1 MAKKVTIAFLLRDDE
16 ICLGMKKRGFGVG
29 LWNGTGGKV
38 VDGETPEDAAKREA
52 KEEFGV
58 DLIDLEY
65 RGRIFFIY
73 KDGMEFE
80 SSIYVSRKW
89 SGEPTEGEEMSPKWF
104 KTNRLPY
111 ESMWS
116 DDKLW
121 LPLILDGKRIEST
134 FYFNDDAK
142 TIEKFDVKEIN

>member
-1 MAKKVTIAFLLRDDE
+1 MAKKVTIVFLLRDDE

-38 VDGETPEDAAKREA
+38 LEGETSEDAAKREA
-52 KEEFGV
+52 KEEFGI
-58 DLIDLEY
+58 DLIELNDM
-65 RGRIFFIY
+65 GKIIFIY
-73 KDGMEFE
+73 KDGVELE

-89 SGEPTEGEEMSPKWF
+89 NGEPAESEEMKPMWF
-104 KTNRLPY
+104 KTNDLPY

-121 LPLILDGKRIEST
+121 LYKILGGKKIEAS
-134 FYFNDDAK
+134 FYFNNDGK
-142 TIEKFDVKEIN
+142 SIENFDIKEID